1 MDQKEI
7 KLMFGIIIPN
17 ALAIVIISSMSF
29 TMSNNHN
36 IVWMGIISLPVLMG
50 MISQYYWR
58 GLTLNKYD
66 YIKYHLLNLAVAFFW
81 SWLLIGRKL

>member
-7 KLMFGIIIPN
+7 KLMLGIIIPN
-17 ALAIVIISSMSF
+17 ALAIIIIGSMSF
-29 TMSNNHN
+29 TMSQNQN
-36 IVWMGIISLPVLMG
+36 IVWVGIVALPLLMG

-58 GLTLNKYD
+58 DLTLNKYD

-81 SWLLIGRKL
+81 SWLLIGRTI